1 MAEIKF
7 IMTTVKVEIAGKTS
21 IYFLAHELNLQQI
34 GEVFWV
40 SRRVSRYVV
49 MKEKLKEMKLRVAS
63 HLFDEMSE
71 RNHVRIVHV
80 FVGIKTKLS
89 LELVGNGLVVP
100 IWDPGI
106 SLKTLK
112 LTGHTSNVREILID
126 MTSMVCLH
134 RSSDNI
140 NRVWDT
146 GWQWF
151 MHSPVVHIDSICSV
165 ATIPTYSHVYSG
177 TRSLSLHVTTS
188 SSKKIML
195 FWSSIL
201 PLTLHDDSKRIA
213 TIYLSIHYWSVDGCT
228 IRKASQRRGSVM
240 ARNLST
246 ARVKVYLAEQHVCR
260 QCQPW
265 SFGFILLV
273 AIYSGAFNFGNRLKD
288 GKATWLQ
295 ITRTG
300 LLVNWSTKT
309 KVKLGAF
316 SLGTFWKVEYARGTS
331 IVDVVGLH
339 ILLSNT
345 NDSAKLRDEAAT
357 VRTMVYG
364 LYLTFDPGGMSIGL
378 EKEAAGLHPIK
389 IKHFNILH
397 QHTCI
402 FTGYVTSFFPILSWS
417 RVYESEVSSNIAYI
431 VFLLIEKLALHRLHQ
446 QLGNFCWSI
455 LNTKEVECCFH
466 GKKLYFLIAT
476 TPETRGLSHLFQFDP
491 GISFLKKHCSLSDS
505 EHNLVISTSGIPKYT
520 TGILLSAYNAF
531 SLCHWN
537 DFEILREHLCL
548 SNIAKCVFSLPFAE
562 DSKKHIH
569 VHSEGQIFVGLF
581 APCRTEI
588 PLGCLGSVD
597 LQKQLHISTTEAEKL
612 FDRIAELQ
620 TKMETILRK
629 STSLSLLRD
638 IRDTI
643 IAKVNQSKSLIE
655 TFAREVFTANR
666 HITLGILARNNLMI
680 LVFDMRVWT
689 TTLRTML
696 ISSRKDCNEPGR
708 DNFLIIILG
717 VKDCLIRAGMS

>member
-1 MAEIKF
+1 MKMFQESKKRLAVSYNTLATEGVTGIVVNVKQLQKYEDCICSIDCDCNSCLYGCIRSIDCHCYFCFDEVMEKSNALNDSIKIEAEKRTIEAISIAPLQIQKMAKIKF

-21 IYFLAHELNLQQI
+21 VYFLAHELNLQQI

-49 MKEKLKEMKLRVAS
+49 MNEKLKEMKLRVAS

-246 ARVKVYLAEQHVCR
+246 ARVKAYLAEQHVCR

-300 LLVNWSTKT
+300 LQVNWSTKT
-309 KVKLGAF
+309 EVKLGAF

-345 NDSAKLRDEAAT
+345 NDSAKLRDGAAT

-397 QHTCI
+397 QHTC
-402 FTGYVTSFFPILSWS
+402 
-417 RVYESEVSSNIAYI
+417 SS
-431 VFLLIEKLALHRLHQ
+431 Q
-446 QLGNFCWSI
+446 
-455 LNTKEVECCFH
+455 
-466 GKKLYFLIAT
+466 
-476 TPETRGLSHLFQFDP
+476 
-491 GISFLKKHCSLSDS
+491 
-505 EHNLVISTSGIPKYT
+505 
-520 TGILLSAYNAF
+520 
-531 SLCHWN
+531 
-537 DFEILREHLCL
+537 
-548 SNIAKCVFSLPFAE
+548 
-562 DSKKHIH
+562 
-569 VHSEGQIFVGLF
+569 
-581 APCRTEI
+581 
-588 PLGCLGSVD
+588 
-597 LQKQLHISTTEAEKL
+597 
-612 FDRIAELQ
+612 
-620 TKMETILRK
+620 
-629 STSLSLLRD
+629 
-638 IRDTI
+638 
-643 IAKVNQSKSLIE
+643 
-655 TFAREVFTANR
+655 
-666 HITLGILARNNLMI
+666 
-680 LVFDMRVWT
+680 DM
-689 TTLRTML
+689 
-696 ISSRKDCNEPGR
+696 
-708 DNFLIIILG
+708 
-717 VKDCLIRAGMS
+717 

>member
-1 MAEIKF
+1 MGSRDKF
-7 IMTTVKVEIAGKTS
+7 GDP
-21 IYFLAHELNLQQI
+21 
-34 GEVFWV
+34 EVNW
-40 SRRVSRYVV
+40 
-49 MKEKLKEMKLRVAS
+49 S
-63 HLFDEMSE
+63 H
-71 RNHVRIVHV
+71 N
-80 FVGIKTKLS
+80 
-89 LELVGNGLVVP
+89 
-100 IWDPGI
+100 
-106 SLKTLK
+106 
-112 LTGHTSNVREILID
+112 NVREILID
-126 MTSMVCLH
+126 MTSMFCLH

-140 NRVWDT
+140 NRMWDT

-151 MHSPVVHIDSICSV
+151 MHSHVVHIDSICSV

-177 TRSLSLHVTTS
+177 TISLSLHVTTS

-213 TIYLSIHYWSVDGCT
+213 TIYLSVHYWSVDGCT

-246 ARVKVYLAEQHVCR
+246 ARVKASLAEQHVCK

-265 SFGFILLV
+265 SFCFILLV

-288 GKATWLQ
+288 GKATWFQ

-309 KVKLGAF
+309 EVKLGAF

-345 NDSAKLRDEAAT
+345 NDSAKLRDGAAT

-364 LYLTFDPGGMSIGL
+364 LYLIFDLGGMSIGL
-378 EKEAAGLHPIK
+378 EKEAVGLHPIK

-417 RVYESEVSSNIAYI
+417 RVYESKVSSSIAYI
-431 VFLLIEKLALHRLHQ
+431 VFLLMEKLALHLLHQ
-446 QLGNFCWSI
+446 QLGNFCWTV

-476 TPETRGLSHLFQFDP
+476 APETRGLSHLFQFDP
-491 GISFLKKHCSLSDS
+491 GISFLKKHCYSSDS
-505 EHNLVISTSGIPKYT
+505 EHNLVISTSGSPKYT

-531 SLCHWN
+531 SLSHWN
-537 DFEILREHLCL
+537 DFETRREHLCL
-548 SNIAKCVFSLPFAE
+548 SNLAKGVFSLPLAE
-562 DSKKHIH
+562 D
-569 VHSEGQIFVGLF
+569 
-581 APCRTEI
+581 
-588 PLGCLGSVD
+588 
-597 LQKQLHISTTEAEKL
+597 
-612 FDRIAELQ
+612 
-620 TKMETILRK
+620 
-629 STSLSLLRD
+629 
-638 IRDTI
+638 
-643 IAKVNQSKSLIE
+643 
-655 TFAREVFTANR
+655 
-666 HITLGILARNNLMI
+666 
-680 LVFDMRVWT
+680 
-689 TTLRTML
+689 
-696 ISSRKDCNEPGR
+696 
-708 DNFLIIILG
+708 
-717 VKDCLIRAGMS
+717 